1 VAQLTISP
9 RWRRP
14 IGGALVAYGVSGLL
28 LIATAGL
35 LVGGAVATLADAS
48 AQVAGQRDDLVA
60 TLRATSR
67 TVTDAANGVGGV
79 GASLTAAKTSSED
92 ATRLAGSLGT
102 TLRGLSSAMQV
113 QIFGAQPLAG
123 LSSGFDSAAT
133 QSEALATDLG
143 AVSAALGANG
153 EDLETTRRD
162 LVALGER
169 VDGLVDSLEATPL
182 SQTAP
187 GGVPPWLIELAF
199 LGLLVWL
206 ALPAA
211 AALAVGIGLLRGTLR

>member
-1 VAQLTISP
+1 VPNLTIPP
-9 RWRRP
+9 RWRRLVA
-14 IGGALVAYGVSGLL
+14 IALVAYGLSGLL
-28 LIATAGL
+28 LIGTAGV
-35 LVGGAVATLADAS
+35 LVGGAVATLVDAS
-48 AQVAGQRDDLVA
+48 TQVATQRDDLVA
-60 TLRATSR
+60 TLRATSQ
-67 TVTDAANGVGGV
+67 TVTDAATGVGGV

-113 QIFGAQPLAG
+113 QIFGTRPLAG

-153 EDLETTRRD
+153 KDLETTRRD
-162 LVALGER
+162 LVTLGER
-169 VDGLVDSLEATPL
+169 VDGLVESLEATPL
-182 SQTAP
+182 DQAAA

-199 LGLLVWL
+199 VGLLVWL

-211 AALAVGIGLLRGTLR
+211 AALAIGIGLLRGTLR